1 MPLRRSVH
9 WLRPPPHRVEIPA
22 EWARWDTPAHPSVP
36 IAARPAIDA
45 LTLSAVAIAVIVCG
59 GFAVLGAWHATRRTT
74 DAEDFHVA
82 GGSAGTALTATSLVA
97 LLAGTWVLFSPGE
110 MASYTGIAT
119 LIGYALGMAAVP
131 LTFAFLGPV
140 LRRRYPHAPSVG
152 LMARTRW
159 GLPAQGMVSVLALVY
174 MAIYLAAEL
183 TAIAGAFR
191 VVAGV
196 APWLTATLV
205 AVATLSYAA
214 WGGLRTTLFTDAVQF
229 WFILPL
235 LALAAAGTIQAYG
248 GWETLQRPLAD
259 GPLMQLTARAGVESG
274 VYLIVAILAANLFD
288 QSVWQRVHAG
298 RVDATVRRGFL
309 LAAVIIVPVILIAG
323 WFGLWYAG
331 LGMPADGAST
341 ALFSVIAGRTPN
353 WVALVV
359 LALALVLVMSTLGSL
374 ANGIAAIVANDLTG
388 LRPGSDARR
397 RLAAGRWA
405 TVAVAAFAIPVAVL
419 QPSVTYVFLIA
430 DLLCATAVVPVFLGL
445 LGLRLS
451 LPGLFAAVGAG
462 AFAGIPTFTGS
473 DFATPFVDVRAWL
486 FLPADANAMLV
497 SFALALSASGI
508 VALVAAVVRPPRGA

>member
-1 MPLRRSVH
+1 M
-9 WLRPPPHRVEIPA
+9 
-22 EWARWDTPAHPSVP
+22 
-36 IAARPAIDA
+36 DA
-45 LTLSAVAIAVIVCG
+45 LSLAAIAIAVIVCG
-59 GFAVLGAWHATRRTT
+59 SFAALGAWHATRRPT

-82 GGSAGTALTATSLVA
+82 SGSVGTAMTATSLVA
-97 LLAGTWVLFSPGE
+97 LLAGAWVLFSPGE

-131 LTFAFLGPV
+131 LTFAFLGPA
-140 LRRRYPHAPSVG
+140 LRQRYPQAPSVG
-152 LMARTRW
+152 LMARARW
-159 GLPAQGMVSVLALVY
+159 GVQAQGMVSVLALVY

-183 TAIAGAFR
+183 TAIAGAFL

-196 APWLTATLV
+196 TPWVTATLV
-205 AVATLSYAA
+205 AIATLSYAA

-235 LALAAAGTIQAYG
+235 LTLAAAGTIFASG
-248 GWETLQRPLAD
+248 GWEALQRPLAD
-259 GPLMQLTARAGVESG
+259 GPLMSLTARAGVESG

-298 RVDATVRRGFL
+298 RDDTTVRRGFL
-309 LAAVIIVPVILIAG
+309 LAAVLIVPVILIAG

-331 LGMPADGAST
+331 LGLPVEGAST
-341 ALFSVIAGRTPN
+341 ALFSVIAGRTPS

-359 LALALVLVMSTLGSL
+359 LTLALVLVMSTLGSL

-388 LRPGSDARR
+388 RRPGTDPHR
-397 RLAAGRWA
+397 RLGAGRWA
-405 TVAVAAFAIPVAVL
+405 TIAVAAFAIPVAVL

-445 LGLRLS
+445 LGMRLS
-451 LPGLFAAVGAG
+451 LPGLFVAVGAG
-462 AFAGIPTFTGS
+462 ALTGIPTFTKP
-473 DFATPFVDVRAWL
+473 DFFTPFVDVRPWL

-497 SFALALSASGI
+497 SFTLAITASGI
-508 VALVAAVVRPPRGA
+508 VALVASKVMPQRTP